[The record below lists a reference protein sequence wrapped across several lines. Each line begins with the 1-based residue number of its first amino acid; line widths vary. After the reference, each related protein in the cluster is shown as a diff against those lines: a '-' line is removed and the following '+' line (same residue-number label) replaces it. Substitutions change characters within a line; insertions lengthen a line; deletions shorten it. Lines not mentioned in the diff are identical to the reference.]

1 MKMDS
6 WLSPW
11 LMMPLISVGGKFA
24 TKRTFLPTASSTSI
38 TYLHSETTVLCSQP
52 MSTCIN
58 PMSLNALVADRED
71 DGYVKPYLPDDCAPR
86 YRMSTSL
93 KMILMGYVESV
104 FLRES
109 VVRTDNLM
117 SNPNS

>member
-1 MKMDS
+1 
-6 WLSPW
+6 
-11 LMMPLISVGGKFA
+11 
-24 TKRTFLPTASSTSI
+24 
-38 TYLHSETTVLCSQP
+38 
-52 MSTCIN
+52 
-58 PMSLNALVADRED
+58 MSLNALVADRED